1 MEVDLTCCIH
11 TYDSIT
17 LTELKIICQVLDRP
31 LEASNISCEWEIV
44 YIETFLSQML
54 EKDSVKL
61 CIVGQNMHTRR
72 HAVECQ
78 EAVAEFVPGLIF
90 CHDQTL
96 ASQAELQK
104 NLRDSRDRS

>member
-1 MEVDLTCCIH
+1 MKVYLTCCIH

-17 LTELKIICQVLDRP
+17 LTQFKIICQVLNRP

-44 YIETFLSQML
+44 DMKAFLSQML

-78 EAVAEFVPGLIF
+78 EAVAKLVPGLVF
-90 CHDQTL
+90 CHCQ
-96 ASQAELQK
+96 SFVPHAELQK
-104 NLRDSRDRS
+104 NLRDRRNRS

>member
-1 MEVDLTCCIH
+1 MKVYLTCCIH

-17 LTELKIICQVLDRP
+17 LTQFKIICQMLNRP
-31 LEASNISCEWEIV
+31 LEAFDISCEREIV
-44 YIETFLSQML
+44 HIETFLSQML
-54 EKDSVKL
+54 EKDSVKF
-61 CIVGQNMHTRR
+61 CIVAQNMHARR